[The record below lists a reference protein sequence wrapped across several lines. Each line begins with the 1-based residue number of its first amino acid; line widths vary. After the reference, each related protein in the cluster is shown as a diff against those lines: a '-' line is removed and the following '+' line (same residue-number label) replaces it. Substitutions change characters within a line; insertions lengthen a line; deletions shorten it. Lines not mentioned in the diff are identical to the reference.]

1 MDMSVE
7 CRLLKKGRQVCMASS
22 SSSSSSKFIIKQSK
36 AHLQKSCVR
45 VIMYIVGK
53 KTKISLRE

>member
-7 CRLLKKGRQVCMASS
+7 CWLLKKGRQVCMAS